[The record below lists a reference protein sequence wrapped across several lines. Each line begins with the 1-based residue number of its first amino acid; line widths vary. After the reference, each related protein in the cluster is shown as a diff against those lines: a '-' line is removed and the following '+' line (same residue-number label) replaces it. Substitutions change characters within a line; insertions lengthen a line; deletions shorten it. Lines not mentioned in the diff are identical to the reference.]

1 MGGPMKHL
9 ALALASELSAAWLN
23 AGVTLE
29 ELGWPDPPVTP

>member
-1 MGGPMKHL
+1 MKHL